1 MTTAR
6 LAALIALLLLAVSC
20 AKKAAPPAAASGN
33 GTRTPPESSP
43 SAFIPDHLRGDWVV
57 YSHRVITDP
66 LAGEAAGD
74 EPAASETTPNETT
87 PAKPAPSKTTVS
99 EEQALSFRGRPVTFT
114 LDYVAFGSDT
124 CRHPEYRSAMLRA
137 DSVLATDYGATPSHF
152 GFVGGA
158 TAIVTRTEVICGGQP
173 WASPPG
179 LVLDMPDGHVY
190 LLWNGTFFQ
199 LERKGSR

>member
-6 LAALIALLLLAVSC
+6 LAALMALLLLAVSC
-20 AKKAAPPAAASGN
+20 GKKAEPPAAASEN
-33 GTRTPPESSP
+33 ATWPPPGP
-43 SAFIPDHLRGDWVV
+43 SAGFIPDHLRGDWKV
-57 YSHRVITDP
+57 YAHRVIGDP
-66 LAGEAAGD
+66 LAGNATDSDTEGSEPTGGEPTAG
-74 EPAASETTPNETT
+74 
-87 PAKPAPSKTTVS
+87 KPTVS

-137 DSVLATDYGATPSHF
+137 DSVLAADYGATPSHF

-158 TAIVTRTEVICGGQP
+158 TAIVTRTEVICGGQR

-179 LVLDMPDGHVY
+179 HVLDMPDGRVY

-199 LERKGSR
+199 LERK